1 MRDNR
6 ESLTISKRER
16 FALITMLVYILVLG
30 LLHNID
36 YIAIVAAPFVLIYPG
51 VIMIIAGRRPFFYGL
66 LSINLFLAYMYVFY
80 PTDHRPW
87 DYEKVVMMLVSYMFY
102 NIFVLCCC
110 AALDSLYESDKP
122 KEKEDVKI
130 D

>member
-1 MRDNR
+1 MRDNKER
-6 ESLTISKRER
+6 LTISKRELL
-16 FALITMLVYILVLG
+16 ALITMLVYILILG
-30 LLHNID
+30 LLHSM
-36 YIAIVAAPFVLIYPG
+36 AIVAAPFLLIYPG
-51 VIMIIAGRRPFFYGL
+51 VIMIIAGRRPFFYGP
-66 LSINLFLAYMYVFY
+66 LSINLFLAYMYAFY
-80 PTDHRPW
+80 PTDHYPW